1 MTWAQPLCDECWTK
15 AINPPTRVRWPDS
28 VPSPRLRERFLG
40 MHCCM
45 CGVRTSSG
53 IFVQLDPATV
63 PFPRENG

>member
-1 MTWAQPLCDECWTK
+1 MAWAQPLCDECWTK

-53 IFVQLDPATV
+53 IFVELDPATV
-63 PFPRENG
+63 PFPRANG